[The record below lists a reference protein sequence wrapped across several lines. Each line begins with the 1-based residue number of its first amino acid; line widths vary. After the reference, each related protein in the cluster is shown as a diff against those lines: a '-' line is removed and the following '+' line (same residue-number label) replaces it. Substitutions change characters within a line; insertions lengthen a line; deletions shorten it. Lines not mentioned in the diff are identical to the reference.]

1 MEGGCGEGWCRQG
14 VPHRERVSMPRRPE
28 GSPLRCMGHQL
39 VPGFVLDS
47 VWTRHR
53 CMGERQGRNRKKI
66 RMEIGTFHFSQND
79 WCSQAEPGFFA
90 PCQFPSVPFSLPNQP
105 RPLFHIVLCL
115 RISSR
120 RPFWASP
127 GSLLHTLLSLCFL
140 ILSLHFP
147 LLNFT
152 PLSSRYTPY
161 ATLINQCFLPLHHFF
176 LSPSLPP

>member
-1 MEGGCGEGWCRQG
+1 MGGACGEGWCRQG

-39 VPGFVLDS
+39 VPGLCWTVCGLDIGAW
-47 VWTRHR
+47 VKDR
-53 CMGERQGRNRKKI
+53 EEIEKKI

-147 LLNFT
+147 LLSFT
-152 PLSSRYTPY
+152 PLSSRYPPY